1 MSYKKH
7 YTEETRE
14 RALALLDEGYTT
26 REVAELL
33 GVEAQS
39 IYKWKS
45 RRKAKEKAY
54 ELLDEGYAPREVAAK
69 LGVASQTIYNW
80 KSGREAKESKL
91 SAPEA
96 ERAAVNPLLSQLAA
110 GNDLSKW
117 AGREVLSLQPR
128 ELFAL
133 LRALNIE
140 GELTLTQKVTIGKAK
155 F

>member
-1 MSYKKH
+1 MKNKKP
-7 YTEETRE
+7 YTEEMRT
-14 RALALLDEGYTT
+14 
-26 REVAELL
+26 
-33 GVEAQS
+33 
-39 IYKWKS
+39 
-45 RRKAKEKAY
+45 KAHG
-54 ELLDEGYAPREVAAK
+54 LLDEGYAPHEVAEI
-69 LGVASQTIYNW
+69 LGVTSQTIRNW
-80 KSGREAKESKL
+80 KHQRKERESKQ

-96 ERAAVNPLLSQLAA
+96 ERVAVNPLLSQLAA

-140 GELTLTQKVTIGKAK
+140 GELTLTQKVNIGKAK

>member
-1 MSYKKH
+1 MNYTKP
-7 YTEETRE
+7 YTEEMRT
-14 RALALLDEGYTT
+14 
-26 REVAELL
+26 
-33 GVEAQS
+33 
-39 IYKWKS
+39 
-45 RRKAKEKAY
+45 KAHG
-54 ELLDEGYAPREVAAK
+54 LLDEGYAPREVAEL
-69 LGVASQTIYNW
+69 LGVAPNTIYNW
-80 KSGREAKESKL
+80 KCRREAKESKL
-91 SAPEA
+91 GAPEA

-140 GELTLTQKVTIGKAK
+140 GELTLTQKVNIGKAK

>member
-1 MSYKKH
+1 MNYKKP
-7 YTEETRE
+7 YTEEMRE
-14 RALALLDEGYTT
+14 KAYALLDEGY
-26 REVAELL
+26 A
-33 GVEAQS
+33 
-39 IYKWKS
+39 
-45 RRKAKEKAY
+45 
-54 ELLDEGYAPREVAAK
+54 LLDEGYAPREVAAK
-69 LGVASQTIYNW
+69 LGVAPNTIYTW
-80 KSGREAKESKL
+80 KCRREAKESKL

-96 ERAAVNPLLSQLAA
+96 ERVAVNPLLLQLSA

-140 GELTLTQKVTIGKAK
+140 GELTLTQKVNIGKAK